1 METIWDP
8 LRRKEVAATPEEQV
22 RQWFIAAVLRD
33 TVKVPMHMMMS
44 EVGFRYGN
52 KQYRVDILVSD
63 RSAKPLAVVECKR
76 PDVEITAAVAE
87 QAMRYNAVLD
97 VRWIFLTNGRTT
109 LIFKREGDRFVPA
122 KVVPD
127 YEGMLVG

>member
-1 METIWDP
+1 MGTIWDP

-52 KQYRVDILVSD
+52 KQYRAD
-63 RSAKPLAVVECKR
+63 
-76 PDVEITAAVAE
+76 
-87 QAMRYNAVLD
+87 
-97 VRWIFLTNGRTT
+97 G
-109 LIFKREGDRFVPA
+109 
-122 KVVPD
+122 
-127 YEGMLVG
+127 

>member
-22 RQWFIAAVLRD
+22 RQWFITAVLRD

-44 EVGFRYGN
+44 EGGFRYGN
-52 KQYRVDILVSD
+52 KQYRADILVSD

>member
-1 METIWDP
+1 MVH
-8 LRRKEVAATPEEQV
+8 RRRAQGHREGPDAY
-22 RQWFIAAVLRD
+22 D
-33 TVKVPMHMMMS
+33 
-44 EVGFRYGN
+44 
-52 KQYRVDILVSD
+52 D
-63 RSAKPLAVVECKR
+63 AVVECKR
-76 PDVEITAAVAE
+76 PDVEITAAVAD